1 MTAKG
6 KTMVYWSVG
15 IVTTL
20 VGLWAGYTQLYEG
33 NLGQPAYSV
42 LRTEGDIEIRLYEPF
57 VIASTSPRESG
68 DPGLRNGFRI
78 LAGYIFGGN
87 QPGESIAM
95 TAPVL
100 QQNAPGESIPMTA
113 PVLQSSDEMRMAFV
127 MPAGRTVDSLPV
139 PDNEAV
145 NLSNVEWGEVAAIRF
160 SGRGKQE
167 RFRNAEAELRT
178 GVRAAGRTARGP
190 ALYAQYNSPS
200 AFPPLRRNEVL
211 LPLESQ

>member
-1 MTAKG
+1 MPAKG

-15 IVTTL
+15 IITAL

-33 NLGQPAYSV
+33 NLGQPSYRV
-42 LRTEGDIEIRLYEPF
+42 VDTQGDIEIRQYEPF
-57 VIASTSPRESG
+57 VIASTSPRGDG

-100 QQNAPGESIPMTA
+100 QQNEPGESIPMTA

-127 MPAGRTVDSLPV
+127 MPAGRTVDSLPT
-139 PDNEAV
+139 PDNDAV

-160 SGRGKQE
+160 SGRGKQH
-167 RFRNAEAELRT
+167 RFEKAEAALRAE
-178 GVRAAGRTARGP
+178 VNAAGRAARGP

-211 LPLESQ
+211 LPLQSR